1 MAIKNLRDCPA
12 IEGYQAPKS
21 LRDCPALEGYE
32 APQQRVPQADAYHQA
47 LVAYRIAQG
56 RRKNQSPGLARRIR
70 NSTPQQQAPP
80 RRRSQRLA
88 AKPKVSY
95 TV

>member
-1 MAIKNLRDCPA
+1 MAIKTLRDCPA

-32 APQQRVPQADAYHQA
+32 APKPQQVQA